1 MEMLMA
7 KTYTYQINTD
17 PEELLATARQM
28 SAENGIS
35 FEGDAVSGRV
45 EGKGFAGQYA
55 IDDSQ
60 ISLSIDKKPAFVPW
74 SLIENKL
81 EEEVKK
87 W

>member
-1 MEMLMA
+1 MA
-7 KTYTYQINTD
+7 KTFTYQINTD
-17 PEELLATARQM
+17 PEELLAAAKRA
-28 SAENGIS
+28 SAENGIN
-35 FEGDAVSGRV
+35 FKGDTVSGRV

-55 IDDSQ
+55 IDDSR